1 MVLTIFISVAL
12 ISIIPLVIT
21 IRGRVSRSASL
32 EQLQERLLDVDLA
45 AFLNLMDESE
55 TTFLRRMLTPPSFRR
70 VQRLRNRAAL
80 AYLKILL
87 NNTAILMRIGDI
99 ARSSS
104 DLKVA
109 ESGRVL
115 AETALRTRMSVL
127 RSYFTLLPQLV
138 SPSAGWKVTGKLL
151 SNYNELVSRLR
162 DLGTAQPLVSSQSSR
177 N

>member
-1 MVLTIFISVAL
+1 MVLAIFISVAL

-32 EQLQERLLDVDLA
+32 EQLQERLL
-45 AFLNLMDESE
+45 DESE

-127 RSYFTLLPQLV
+127 RSYFTLLSQLV